1 MMVEMRT
8 YTLVP
13 GGGAEYLR
21 LYNPSARALQ
31 TRILGNLAGLYQ
43 SETGE
48 LNQLVFLWA
57 YESLDERASRRAV
70 LAADAEFAAF
80 RKSVRHLLVRQES
93 RILAQA

>member
-1 MMVEMRT
+1 MMMEMRT

-13 GGGAEYLR
+13 GGSAEYLR
-21 LYNPSARALQ
+21 IYNQSARALQ
-31 TRILGNLAGLYQ
+31 TRILGNLAGLYR

-57 YESLDERASRRAV
+57 YESLDERASRRAR
-70 LAADAEFAAF
+70 LAEDAEFAAF

-93 RILAQA
+93 RILVQA

>member
-1 MMVEMRT
+1 MMMEMRT

-13 GGGAEYLR
+13 GGSAEYLR
-21 LYNPSARALQ
+21 IYNQSARALQ

-57 YESLDERASRRAV
+57 YESLDERASRRAR
-70 LAADAEFAAF
+70 LAEDAEFAAF

-93 RILAQA
+93 RILVQA